1 MTETAT
7 SRGTV
12 SAEEF
17 AALCNLFH
25 TIACEHAEM
34 RYATHI
40 GDILYYGANRTVCD
54 QSRRLARTTLAYLG
68 LRTGVP
74 EADRLITHEE
84 HLMRSGEGTLARDR
98 GNDDP
103 WGELDELPEPGIV
116 YTEEQAIAEGAVR
129 KMDAYGVATFR
140 GDPVYTVSDT
150 LFRALQDTFG
160 LAATAGITVTEA
172 DWEATLA
179 ERAADGQTTPA
190 IDDLDGRTGLVP
202 PWAALG
208 DLLQVL
214 IAGAYDSAG
223 EITPEDDLYV
233 TPSLKALDNRP
244 IWLQRPKPG
253 EWTAFLP
260 EDY

>member
-54 QSRRLARTTLAYLG
+54 QSRRLARTTLTYLG
-68 LRTGVP
+68 LRTGDP
-74 EADRLITHEE
+74 EADRLIAHEE
-84 HLMRSGEGTLARDR
+84 HLMRSGAGTLARDR
-98 GNDDP
+98 SDNDEEADFT
-103 WGELDELPEPGIV
+103 
-116 YTEEQAIAEGAVR
+116 YTEEQAIAEGAIREMSTWGTVQ
-129 KMDAYGVATFR
+129 FR
-140 GDPVYTVSDT
+140 GQPVSTVSDT
-150 LFRALQDTFG
+150 LFKALQDAFG

-172 DWEATLA
+172 DWEETLA
-179 ERAADGQTTPA
+179 ERAADGQSVPD
-190 IDDLDGRTGLVP
+190 IDDLDGRIRLVP
-202 PWAALG
+202 PWASLG
-208 DLLQVL
+208 ELLQVF
-214 IAGAYDSAG
+214 ITDAYDSAG
-223 EITPEDDLYV
+223 ELTPEDDLYV
-233 TPSLKALDNRP
+233 TEPVKALGGRP
-244 IWLQRPKPG
+244 VWLQRPKPG